1 MNRFTVKAI
10 NLIIILALIGWYNG
24 KIEQNKLQEEANK
37 KEADWKAEKEQLEQN
52 LSEEENEKESVW
64 KLWEAKKQKE
74 NGEENAAN
82 ATAETTALQE
92 TETEK
97 EESDSPYK
105 DGQYQGSAKGFGGE
119 IVVQVSIQ
127 DGVISD
133 IEIKSADKED
143 RAYLESA
150 SSIVNDMLDAQS
162 ADVDTVSGATF
173 SSTGI
178 REATKQAL
186 EKAMK

>member
-1 MNRFTVKAI
+1 MNRFTAKAL
-10 NLIIILALIGWYNG
+10 NLILIIAVIVLYNG
-24 KIEQNKLQEEANK
+24 RIDQRKSDESAAK
-37 KEADWKAEKEQLEQN
+37 KEADLKAQKEQLENN
-52 LSEEENEKESVW
+52 LSEQEAERASVEAVLKAWQASLNED
-64 KLWEAKKQKE
+64 AKSGQKE
-74 NGEENAAN
+74 TQGE
-82 ATAETTALQE
+82 TSSV
-92 TETEK
+92 TETS
-97 EESDSPYK
+97 EEEDSSLYR
-105 DGQYQGSAKGFGGE
+105 DGEYEGSAKGFGGE
-119 IVVQVSIQ
+119 IVMKVTIEN
-127 DGVISD
+127 GEIAD
-133 IEIKSADKED
+133 IEIESADKED